1 MNIFEV
7 NEEVKNLIVNAFH
20 GEVFRSKKKENGNF
34 FVKLDKRQERI
45 CRENSLVSDEQKIKE
60 NL

>member
-20 GEVFRSKKKENGNF
+20 GEVFRSKKKDSGKF
-34 FVKLDKRQERI
+34 FVKLDKRQERF
-45 CRENSLVSDEQKIKE
+45 CRENSLVSDEQKI
-60 NL
+60 ND